1 MESDFV
7 TAILLIIGTA
17 FLLLAA
23 VGVTR
28 LPDLFSRMQ
37 ASTKATTLGV
47 GSMLLA
53 VAVHFGEMRTL
64 TRALLAIAFV
74 FLTAP
79 VAAHM
84 IGRAAYFVGVP
95 LWEGTII
102 DELRNRYDRQTHTLH
117 SQSSISAAKT
127 NDVTT
132 ATDDAS
138 SGEPG

>member
-1 MESDFV
+1 VASEII
-7 TAILLIIGTA
+7 TASLLVIGAA

-37 ASTKATTLGV
+37 SSTKAATLGV

-53 VAVHFGEMRTL
+53 VAVYFGDMKTL

-102 DELRNRYDRQTHTLH
+102 DQLRGRYDRQTHILK
-117 SQSSISAAKT
+117 SPPADGESLRDEESART
-127 NDVTT
+127 QI
-132 ATDDAS
+132 
-138 SGEPG
+138 

>member
-1 MESDFV
+1 VENDIF
-7 TAILLIIGTA
+7 TAILLILGTM

-64 TRALLAIAFV
+64 TRALLAMAFV

-102 DELRNRYDRQTHTLH
+102 DELRNRYDRRTHTLH
-117 SQSSISAAKT
+117 SPSSISAAKT
-127 NDVTT
+127 NDVT
-132 ATDDAS
+132 ATTEDAS
-138 SGEPG
+138 RGECG